1 MKGFRVGGAVLSLML
16 CLSAS
21 CLAAP
26 VVAQGMGG
34 SEQLAIKDAMRMA
47 VEQRAKVAVDSRTY
61 AQNYMAIR
69 DSIYTHSEGYITSF
83 DVLQRGY
90 AGDGQYRVTIRAEVS
105 DRLDTDVMS
114 RTHREA
120 MIGANMG
127 DPRVAVLIYDH
138 RGQEHLQAENSLIA
152 SLQESGF
159 RRVVDLSQME
169 QSTKYRVANA
179 VFQGQYSL
187 AQSLNTQ
194 FKTDYLLLGKLSHA
208 TATNVGIEGFQGFKT
223 GRVQLDLRLLNTST
237 GEVTYADS
245 VSGTGLH
252 LDGSMAI
259 VEAVRNAT
267 ESIHGKL
274 SQAVMRKAANPK
286 QHIQLI
292 LVNGVLGSGAQACQ
306 RLQELPGMGNV
317 YLRSASYGNIVVDID
332 FYGTSTDLM
341 AVLEGHG
348 LHVLEAYSEYLKIG

>member
-34 SEQLAIKDAMRMA
+34 SEQMAIKDAMRMA

-61 AQNYMAIR
+61 AQNYMVIR
-69 DSIYTHSEGYITSF
+69 DNIYTHSEGYITSF

-114 RTHREA
+114 RIHREA

-208 TATNVGIEGFQGFKT
+208 TAT
-223 GRVQLDLRLLNTST
+223 
-237 GEVTYADS
+237 GEVAYADS

-252 LDGSMAI
+252 LDRSMAI

-274 SQAVMRKAANPK
+274 SQAVMRKTANPE